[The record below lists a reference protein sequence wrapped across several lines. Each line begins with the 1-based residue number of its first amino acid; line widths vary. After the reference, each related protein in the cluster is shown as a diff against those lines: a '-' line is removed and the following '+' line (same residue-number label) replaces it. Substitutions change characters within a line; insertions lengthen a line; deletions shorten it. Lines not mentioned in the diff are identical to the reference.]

1 MIDAATIP
9 CMRFTDAD
17 LDHPYYA
24 HRCEPSDTLQIVSVQ
39 LRAFNASLPSQLDVY
54 GFIAIHDVLDR
65 KRIMVFNRERK
76 DCQTI
81 DKQVCENCN
90 YC

>member
-1 MIDAATIP
+1 
-9 CMRFTDAD
+9 MRYTDAN
-17 LDHPYYA
+17 LNHPDYA
-24 HRCEPSDTLQIVSVQ
+24 YILEPSDTLQIVSVQ

-81 DKQVCENCN
+81 NKQV
-90 YC
+90 